1 MKIVEQADRVMVEA
15 EVLLA
20 KHEDT
25 MEPRDRTV
33 AEDTVTL

>member
-20 KHEDT
+20 KYEAI
-25 MEPRDRTV
+25 MQPRYRTV
-33 AEDTVTL
+33 AQDKMTS